1 MTFISIYIACTRQSN
16 WPGCVCVIEIIYLI
30 TCIPSTDGH
39 SGMLQNQ
46 DGMMLER
53 IHAML
58 KMVAG
63 GGAGGGGGS
72 GCVRYDLS
80 IVQLRKFL
88 QSLIT
93 ADTLEI
99 VDGLYKLRK

>member
-1 MTFISIYIACTRQSN
+1 M
-16 WPGCVCVIEIIYLI
+16 IEFL
-30 TCIPSTDGH
+30 
-39 SGMLQNQ
+39 GMLQNQ

-63 GGAGGGGGS
+63 GGSGGL
-72 GCVRYDLS
+72 RYDLS

-88 QSLIT
+88 QTLIT
-93 ADTLEI
+93 ADKLEI
-99 VDGLYKLRK
+99 VDNMYKLRK

>member
-1 MTFISIYIACTRQSN
+1 M
-16 WPGCVCVIEIIYLI
+16 IEFL
-30 TCIPSTDGH
+30 
-39 SGMLQNQ
+39 GMLQNQ

-63 GGAGGGGGS
+63 GGSGGL
-72 GCVRYDLS
+72 RYDLS

-88 QSLIT
+88 QTLIT
-93 ADTLEI
+93 AET
-99 VDGLYKLRK
+99 